1 MLQTPSRFIS
11 WACKYER
18 EREHTL
24 TRLKGILESD
34 PTFWDRHSPSD
45 VLAIRSLR
53 HSFVQMSPV
62 ENENDT
68 SAAPSTSSEPPELTG
83 RVDPVP
89 MDGNCLFTAALRELK
104 RLGLN
109 GSLST
114 ATHMRAAIMEWVQAR
129 ASETKCAE
137 LTLAEWI
144 MLETEE
150 SLENYV
156 ARLKADGEWGGIIEL
171 YALTE
176 MFDVCTCVYEPVFGS
191 SSRNSGRS
199 DSSSSSSS
207 SGSGSGSGSGERQ
220 RYARRHALVGRRASE
235 REPKAPR
242 VHLHYNGTS
251 HYSVFVPDERVDES
265 LSAVSSYRATALAAA
280 AGAPSARTGSEGVAP
295 AGAQPSTSLTSTF
308 SAIRPESPPRHATAS
323 QHSRATDGGAS
334 AGSGVGSAVAGAD
347 ASTAGARRPIRS
359 ARSERSSS
367 ERILSSRSRS
377 SNSSQRQAAPK
388 RRPTHPLPVGSL
400 PVASMAT
407 NGRVLQQPSSRRRLT
422 SAVASTSHGEQ
433 VLRPLA
439 SMRGSLSNMSQAVKL
454 KLQLQRGG
462 PLPTK
467 TASRL
472 EVRV

>member
-1 MLQTPSRFIS
+1 
-11 WACKYER
+11 
-18 EREHTL
+18 
-24 TRLKGILESD
+24 
-34 PTFWDRHSPSD
+34 
-45 VLAIRSLR
+45 
-53 HSFVQMSPV
+53 MSPV
-62 ENENDT
+62 ENENTADT

-199 DSSSSSSS
+199 SSSSSSSDSSSS
-207 SGSGSGSGSGERQ
+207 SGSGGGSGERQ
-220 RYARRHALVGRRASE
+220 RYARRHALVGRRVSE

-251 HYSVFVPDERVDES
+251 HYSVFVPDERIDES
-265 LSAVSSYRATALAAA
+265 LSAVSIYHATALAAA
-280 AGAPSARTGSEGVAP
+280 AGALSARTGSEGVAP
-295 AGAQPSTSLTSTF
+295 AEVQPSTSLTSTF
-308 SAIRPESPPRHATAS
+308 SAIWPESPRRHATAS

-334 AGSGVGSAVAGAD
+334 GAGSGGNSAVAGAE
-347 ASTAGARRPIRS
+347 ASTAGARRPVRS
-359 ARSERSSS
+359 ARSEKSSS
-367 ERILSSRSRS
+367 EVIQSSRSRS
-377 SNSSQRQAAPK
+377 GNSSQRQAAPK
-388 RRPTHPLPVGSL
+388 RRSSHPLPVGSL

-407 NGRVLQQPSSRRRLT
+407 NGRVLQEPGSRRRLT
-422 SAVASTSHGEQ
+422 SAVASTSNGEQ

-439 SMRGSLSNMSQAVKL
+439 SVRGSLSNMSQAVKL

>member
-1 MLQTPSRFIS
+1 
-11 WACKYER
+11 
-18 EREHTL
+18 
-24 TRLKGILESD
+24 
-34 PTFWDRHSPSD
+34 
-45 VLAIRSLR
+45 
-53 HSFVQMSPV
+53 MSPV
-62 ENENDT
+62 ENENTADT

-199 DSSSSSSS
+199 SSSSSSSDSSSS
-207 SGSGSGSGSGERQ
+207 SGSGGGSGERQ
-220 RYARRHALVGRRASE
+220 RYARRHALVGRRVSE

-265 LSAVSSYRATALAAA
+265 LSAVSSYHGVDESLSAVSSYHGVDESLSAVSSYHATALAAA
-280 AGAPSARTGSEGVAP
+280 AGAPSARAGSEGVAP
-295 AGAQPSTSLTSTF
+295 AEVQPSTSLTSTF
-308 SAIRPESPPRHATAS
+308 SAIRPESLPRHATAS
-323 QHSRATDGGAS
+323 QHSRATDGGANG
-334 AGSGVGSAVAGAD
+334 AGSGGNSAVAGAE
-347 ASTAGARRPIRS
+347 ASTAGARRPVRS

-367 ERILSSRSRS
+367 EVIQSSRSRS
-377 SNSSQRQAAPK
+377 GNSSQRQAAPK
-388 RRPTHPLPVGSL
+388 RRSSHPLPVGSL

-407 NGRVLQQPSSRRRLT
+407 NGRVLQEPGSRRRLT
-422 SAVASTSHGEQ
+422 SAVASTSNGEQ

-439 SMRGSLSNMSQAVKL
+439 SVRGSLSNMSQAVKL

>member
-1 MLQTPSRFIS
+1 
-11 WACKYER
+11 
-18 EREHTL
+18 
-24 TRLKGILESD
+24 
-34 PTFWDRHSPSD
+34 
-45 VLAIRSLR
+45 
-53 HSFVQMSPV
+53 MSPV
-62 ENENDT
+62 ENENTADT

-199 DSSSSSSS
+199 SSSSSSSDSSSS
-207 SGSGSGSGSGERQ
+207 SGSGGGSGERQ
-220 RYARRHALVGRRASE
+220 RYARRHALVGRRVSE

-265 LSAVSSYRATALAAA
+265 LSAVSSYHGVDESLSAVSSYHATALAAA
-280 AGAPSARTGSEGVAP
+280 AGAPSARAGSEGVAP
-295 AGAQPSTSLTSTF
+295 AEVQPSTSLTSTF
-308 SAIRPESPPRHATAS
+308 SAIRPESPRRHATAS

-334 AGSGVGSAVAGAD
+334 GAGSGGNSAVAGAE
-347 ASTAGARRPIRS
+347 ASTAGARRPVRS

-367 ERILSSRSRS
+367 EVIQSSRSRS
-377 SNSSQRQAAPK
+377 GNSSQRQAAPK
-388 RRPTHPLPVGSL
+388 RRSSHPLPVGSL

-407 NGRVLQQPSSRRRLT
+407 NGRVLQEPGSRRRLT
-422 SAVASTSHGEQ
+422 SAVASTSNGEQ

-439 SMRGSLSNMSQAVKL
+439 SVRGSLSNMSQAVKL

>member
-1 MLQTPSRFIS
+1 
-11 WACKYER
+11 
-18 EREHTL
+18 
-24 TRLKGILESD
+24 
-34 PTFWDRHSPSD
+34 
-45 VLAIRSLR
+45 
-53 HSFVQMSPV
+53 MSPV

-295 AGAQPSTSLTSTF
+295 AEAQPSTSLTSTF

>member
-1 MLQTPSRFIS
+1 
-11 WACKYER
+11 
-18 EREHTL
+18 
-24 TRLKGILESD
+24 
-34 PTFWDRHSPSD
+34 
-45 VLAIRSLR
+45 
-53 HSFVQMSPV
+53 MSPV
-62 ENENDT
+62 ENENTADT

-199 DSSSSSSS
+199 SSSSSSSDSSSS
-207 SGSGSGSGSGERQ
+207 SGSGGGSGERQ
-220 RYARRHALVGRRASE
+220 RYARRHALVGRRVSE

-265 LSAVSSYRATALAAA
+265 LSALSSYHATALAVA
-280 AGAPSARTGSEGVAP
+280 AGAPSARAGSEGVAP
-295 AGAQPSTSLTSTF
+295 AEVQPSTSLTSTF
-308 SAIRPESPPRHATAS
+308 SAIRPESPRRHATAS

-334 AGSGVGSAVAGAD
+334 GAGSGGNSAVAGAE
-347 ASTAGARRPIRS
+347 ASTAGARRPVRS

-367 ERILSSRSRS
+367 EVIQSSQSRSG
-377 SNSSQRQAAPK
+377 NSSQRQAAPK
-388 RRPTHPLPVGSL
+388 RRSSHPLPVGSL

-407 NGRVLQQPSSRRRLT
+407 NGRVLQEPGSRRRLT
-422 SAVASTSHGEQ
+422 SAVASTSNGEQ

-439 SMRGSLSNMSQAVKL
+439 SVRGSLSNMSQAVKL